1 MSAIPHTMRT
11 PTLQPV
17 PESLPVGDHVSN
29 PKSAKS
35 KVGIWFIIQSLI
47 SEIRNILYIIKSK
60 RRLQAIVITDTPL
73 KFSIFF
79 CGFLPKSR
87 YCQSCIEMQYLTN
100 IFYHLVRKIF

>member
-60 RRLQAIVITDTPL
+60 RRLQAIVITDNWDGL
-73 KFSIFF
+73 KKYGIAHI
-79 CGFLPKSR
+79 L
-87 YCQSCIEMQYLTN
+87 LWV
-100 IFYHLVRKIF
+100 L